1 MKTSAKDYLNS
12 LGIKPETTSFVTVIN
27 AEPTEVNLAKLLEGF
42 AELRLKEDDTE
53 RKLVYQNGKPEISK
67 KDEFQSTLIIEVKN
81 IDCNFDYLRNKIDK
95 INPRFTLDKD
105 TFIFHDAT
113 EDLFIMLTALKK
125 EISKSNRTIVVTKN

>member
-27 AEPTEVNLAKLLEGF
+27 TEPTEINLAKLLEGF
-42 AELRLKEDDTE
+42 AVLRIKEDELE
-53 RKLVYQNGKPEISK
+53 RAEVFKNGKPEINK
-67 KDEFQSTLIIEVKN
+67 RDEFEQKQIIEVKN

-95 INPRFTLDKD
+95 ICPRFTLDKD

-113 EDLFIMLTALKK
+113 EDLFIMLSALKK
-125 EISKSNRTIVVTKN
+125 EIAKSNRTIVVTRN